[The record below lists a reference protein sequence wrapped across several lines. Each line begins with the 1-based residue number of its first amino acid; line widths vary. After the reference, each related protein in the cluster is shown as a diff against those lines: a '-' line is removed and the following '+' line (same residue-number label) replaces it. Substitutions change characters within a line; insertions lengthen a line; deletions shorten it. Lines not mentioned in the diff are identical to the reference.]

1 MILITRKIILT
12 ILLFF
17 FFFLTVVSVSFAYNA
32 SDCLGQLDSSY
43 DCVFTKGLAQ
53 NNSDGGNRGFDS
65 LQKTIIDTTNNRL
78 FVSDAGNNR
87 VLVFNLDASNNLID
101 RVADFVIG
109 QPNFTTKIADTT
121 QNSLNNN
128 AGLFYDST
136 NNRLF
141 VSDAGNNRVL
151 VFDTATI
158 NNGEN
163 AINVL
168 GQTDFT
174 SNTAAVTQSGMSSP
188 GDIVFDSANNR
199 LFVADQIVHRILVF
213 DVTSITNGEN
223 AINVLGQAN
232 FTSSTVANTQAGL
245 DNPSGISLDS
255 TNNRLFVADTTNSRV
270 IVYDVVSITDGE
282 NAIQVLGQTD
292 FTTKT
297 QRTTQAG
304 LRLPRGVEF
313 DSTNIFF

>member
-109 QPNFTTKIADTT
+109 QPNFTTKIAD
-121 QNSLNNN
+121 
-128 AGLFYDST
+128 
-136 NNRLF
+136 
-141 VSDAGNNRVL
+141 
-151 VFDTATI
+151 
-158 NNGEN
+158 
-163 AINVL
+163 
-168 GQTDFT
+168 
-174 SNTAAVTQSGMSSP
+174 
-188 GDIVFDSANNR
+188 
-199 LFVADQIVHRILVF
+199 
-213 DVTSITNGEN
+213 
-223 AINVLGQAN
+223 
-232 FTSSTVANTQAGL
+232 
-245 DNPSGISLDS
+245 
-255 TNNRLFVADTTNSRV
+255 
-270 IVYDVVSITDGE
+270 
-282 NAIQVLGQTD
+282 
-292 FTTKT
+292 
-297 QRTTQAG
+297 
-304 LRLPRGVEF
+304 
-313 DSTNIFF
+313 